1 MGGRRADN
9 TGKGEEEVGT
19 ATPSIFPGTGWPP
32 GEETAEGPRDPGQVS
47 VDREGSTWIGWGGGK
62 THTHT
67 HFHTSFWTD
76 ETERP
81 KST

>member
-1 MGGRRADN
+1 MSGRRADN

-47 VDREGSTWIGWGGGK
+47 VDREGSTWIGWRGDTHTY
-62 THTHT
+62 THTHV
-67 HFHTSFWTD
+67 FLD
-76 ETERP
+76 GRNGAA
-81 KST
+81 